1 MPYGRAGFYIAYT
14 SLPAYQ
20 IRKPFIAS
28 KEVYKLRGIF
38 PGFDEHKRFFPARSL
53 RQVPA
58 TADRPPIRKIRFV
71 VIGRLPR
78 GVQGDFISDHRKMFC
93 AVNYASR

>member
-38 PGFDEHKRFFPARSL
+38 PGFDEHKRFFSGAVSPSGAGDGRPAADSENPLCRH
-53 RQVPA
+53 R
-58 TADRPPIRKIRFV
+58 TASPW
-71 VIGRLPR
+71 G
-78 GVQGDFISDHRKMFC
+78 
-93 AVNYASR
+93 SR